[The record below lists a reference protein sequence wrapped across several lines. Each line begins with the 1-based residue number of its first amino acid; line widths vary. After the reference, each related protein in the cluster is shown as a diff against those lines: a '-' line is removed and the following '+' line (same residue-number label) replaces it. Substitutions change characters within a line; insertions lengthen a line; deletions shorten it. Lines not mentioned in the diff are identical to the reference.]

1 MNRVTGV
8 AIAAVLFGGFGIG
21 AWLYFEGYFGKRDE
35 ATGTVPVVEPL
46 AEPIRERP
54 DDPRGYQADHRDN
67 PLLEGTDTTT
77 LAGPERLL
85 PSHEQPIPRP
95 RPESPAPPPDG
106 PTATVL
112 SAGGDLE
119 PEGRD
124 EGTVVEPPELPKPRH
139 PRSAWKA
146 AIQMLA
152 VRSPDRA
159 VVEAQ
164 RLLAAHPDVFGTL
177 DFRVRVFNVSE
188 QERVHRLQAGPFE
201 SRKDAGAICNV
212 LEKRGVACFVAK
224 GQ

>member
-21 AWLYFEGYFGKRDE
+21 AWLYFEGYLGKREE
-35 ATGTVPVVEPL
+35 ATDTVPVVEPL
-46 AEPIRERP
+46 AGPIRERP
-54 DDPRGYQADHRDN
+54 DDPGGYQADHRES
-67 PLLEGTDTTT
+67 PLLEGTDATTQ
-77 LAGPERLL
+77 AGPERLL
-85 PSHEQPIPRP
+85 PSHEEPVPRP
-95 RPESPAPPPDG
+95 RPGSSPPPPDG
-106 PTATVL
+106 PTAMVL
-112 SAGGDLE
+112 SAGEGSE
-119 PEGRD
+119 PE
-124 EGTVVEPPELPKPRH
+124 EGAEVTLVEPPELPKPRH

-152 VRSPDRA
+152 VRAPDRA

-177 DFRVRVFNVSE
+177 DFRIRVFNVSE

-201 SRKDAGAICNV
+201 SRKDAGAVCNV